1 MTATEPKSATFET
14 TVTATGNNTGIVV
27 PPEVIDQLE
36 AGRRPPVLVDLNG
49 HEYRSTVAVM
59 GGQHMIG
66 ISAAIR
72 AATGLSGGDPIRV
85 TLTVADAPRQVDVP
99 ADFAAALAANEGTG
113 AFFERLS
120 NSVQRYHV
128 DTINAAK
135 TEETRQ
141 RRIAKAIGL
150 FAEGKQR

>member
-1 MTATEPKSATFET
+1 MTATVPKSATFET

-59 GGQHMIG
+59 RGEHMSE

-72 AATGLSGGDPIRV
+72 APTGLSGADPIRV

-99 ADFAAALAANEGTG
+99 AD
-113 AFFERLS
+113 
-120 NSVQRYHV
+120 
-128 DTINAAK
+128 
-135 TEETRQ
+135 
-141 RRIAKAIGL
+141 
-150 FAEGKQR
+150 